1 MQSYGGPKW
10 QCHYLSL
17 PVTTS
22 PFMSLYVT
30 ISGCRRGVVPWLRR
44 HLPASLQQQEAGIFC
59 ATALQTSPRL
69 YKKEDA
75 HGTRVRARCNDEVS
89 SMHRRALV
97 NALSSLRPC
106 MDEAPSMQ
114 GLSETAVWGLGQE
127 DIKTDKNIRKLI
139 KYLENNKIFDNF
151 ASEIKYKACRKWTQ
165 ERN

>member
-1 MQSYGGPKW
+1 MKIQRLFLVALFALLGMTQGAW
-10 QCHYLSL
+10 AQ
-17 PVTTS
+17 VT
-22 PFMSLYVT
+22 VT
-30 ISGCRRGVVPWLRR
+30 MESTLRIAVQAPQQAL
-44 HLPASLQQQEAGIFC
+44 LPASLQQQEAGIFC

-69 YKKEDA
+69 YKKEHA
-75 HGTRVRARCNDEVS
+75 HGARVRARCNDEVS

-114 GLSETAVWGLGQE
+114 GLSESAVWSLGQE
-127 DIKTDKNIRKLI
+127 NIKTDKNIRKLI
-139 KYLENNKIFDNF
+139 KYLEGNKIFDNL